1 MILKYVTHQF
11 FSNNFRI
18 FIKLYFIFFIIII
31 IWYLIL
37 PRNHRKLK
45 DHPWKPNF
53 LFDFK
58 IYENLFYSELVL
70 FYCLLYS
77 LKIFL
82 FFS

>member
-1 MILKYVTHQF
+1 MILKYVIHQF

-37 PRNHRKLK
+37 PRNHLKLK

-53 LFDFK
+53 DL
-58 IYENLFYSELVL
+58 I
-70 FYCLLYS
+70 
-77 LKIFL
+77 LKFMKVYFITNQYYFIVYYIL
-82 FFS
+82 